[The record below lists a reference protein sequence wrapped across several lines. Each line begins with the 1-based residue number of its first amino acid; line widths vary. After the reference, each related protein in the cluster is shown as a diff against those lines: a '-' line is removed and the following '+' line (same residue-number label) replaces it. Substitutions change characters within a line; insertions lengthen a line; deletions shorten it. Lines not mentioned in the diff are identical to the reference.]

1 MEVAVDILPAT
12 PRASTQGPP
21 LPTTTSARQILP
33 QSRQRRRHQATPLEK
48 VFGSVLDHAGSR
60 VQQPGWS
67 SPQAGWNIAPTSNQ
81 TPRVLG
87 RLGKKAILYDNP
99 PRLVV
104 AGPKK
109 SWTMHGV
116 TSQTVVT
123 VETAGDI
130 SVSSTRG
137 RNMASK
143 AAAGVITGGVG
154 LLFVGNAKTRT
165 TKVDSRELYLSID
178 CPPFLAVVFKLLPS
192 QGHAARQFA
201 LLVNQVARQ
210 L

>member
-109 SWTMHGV
+109 SWTMHRVRASIRALRASTALRRWISSAPIGHGATQRAHRHPGLLPRVPDPGGGGRRGGTAPAPPATAPAARGV
-116 TSQTVVT
+116 V
-123 VETAGDI
+123 AG
-130 SVSSTRG
+130 G
-137 RNMASK
+137 
-143 AAAGVITGGVG
+143 AAGG
-154 LLFVGNAKTRT
+154 
-165 TKVDSRELYLSID
+165 
-178 CPPFLAVVFKLLPS
+178 
-192 QGHAARQFA
+192 
-201 LLVNQVARQ
+201 
-210 L
+210 